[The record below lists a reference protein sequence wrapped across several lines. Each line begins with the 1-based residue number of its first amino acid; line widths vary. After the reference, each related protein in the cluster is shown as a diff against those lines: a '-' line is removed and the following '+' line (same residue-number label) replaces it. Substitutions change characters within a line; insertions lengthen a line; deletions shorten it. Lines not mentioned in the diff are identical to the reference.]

1 MLIYNLHFV
10 LLILIVPIFRSCS
23 AIPRRGLEPWS
34 IILCKF
40 RDLATYEPR
49 TKNWFIQWITG
60 HNDEPDTIE
69 QYFMNVSNGLYSIA
83 GSNVNGWFTLSK
95 TQKDILRMVNK
106 SRRGRISPP
115 LLGSDSSFRYF
126 DVIKDLCFA
135 EAVKNGSSL
144 HRQKITI
151 INAGTAAVFDKKN
164 GVLLTPQLV
173 FSSVLTHEM
182 VFPYASSG
190 EYDDRYD
197 LMSTANA
204 YMYHSNFGMSGPG
217 LNGPHLDYLG
227 WLPMD
232 RMLYFGRTR
241 GWLLI
246 MLPYDR
252 DDPNN
257 YYTIELRTPHNFDRG
272 IEQPSVLVHRVQKNG
287 ISYYSTLLRQADFYE
302 LTDEGTEW
310 VTFLELMSPTTS
322 DSITNKGKQNSSSRN
337 FQFIRV
343 SLKKVYEY
351 DADIHIIST
360 FNPTECHFGEQK
372 FYSSRQSHPLL
383 VGLDHICLGATMS
396 KNNNST
402 ADNNEFITE
411 RSKRDEQLRL
421 VRLFNGGDFK
431 KQFGRQNFF
440 SNRKTFGANSCRK
453 GFVWRSLDSY
463 DYICVT
469 EQRQKLAQR
478 ENLLQENRISYNGHA
493 IRCIE
498 PFLPRRAFPGDEICV
513 LAEEKFHIFRENSQ
527 ACFYQQIL
535 HINFLFRHIARCFML
550 ISLMGLIQS
559 VHNH

>member
-49 TKNWFIQWITG
+49 TKNWVVRWITG

-69 QYFMNVSNGLYSIA
+69 QYFMNVSNGLYSIG

-95 TQKDILRMVNK
+95 TQKDILHMIGK
-106 SRRGRISPP
+106 SRRGRINPP

-182 VFPYASSG
+182 VHSFFIGHSYSDRKIRVFPYASSG

-272 IEQPSVLVHRVQKNG
+272 IEQAKHEILNIYTTNLAFCS
-287 ISYYSTLLRQADFYE
+287 
-302 LTDEGTEW
+302 GT
-310 VTFLELMSPTTS
+310 
-322 DSITNKGKQNSSSRN
+322 SSSEKWHKLL
-337 FQFIRV
+337 F
-343 SLKKVYEY
+343 Y
-351 DADIHIIST
+351 IIKA
-360 FNPTECHFGEQK
+360 G
-372 FYSSRQSHPLL
+372 
-383 VGLDHICLGATMS
+383 
-396 KNNNST
+396 
-402 ADNNEFITE
+402 
-411 RSKRDEQLRL
+411 
-421 VRLFNGGDFK
+421 
-431 KQFGRQNFF
+431 
-440 SNRKTFGANSCRK
+440 
-453 GFVWRSLDSY
+453 
-463 DYICVT
+463 
-469 EQRQKLAQR
+469 
-478 ENLLQENRISYNGHA
+478 
-493 IRCIE
+493 
-498 PFLPRRAFPGDEICV
+498 
-513 LAEEKFHIFRENSQ
+513 
-527 ACFYQQIL
+527 
-535 HINFLFRHIARCFML
+535 
-550 ISLMGLIQS
+550 
-559 VHNH
+559 

>member
-49 TKNWFIQWITG
+49 TKNWVVRWITG

-69 QYFMNVSNGLYSIA
+69 QYFMNVSNGLYSIG

-95 TQKDILRMVNK
+95 TQKDILHMIGK
-106 SRRGRISPP
+106 SRRGRINPP

-151 INAGTAAVFDKKN
+151 INGLTYFSFRVAGTAAVFDKKN

-232 RMLYFGRTR
+232 RMLYFGRESGNNYTLRLSSISVPHNQTR

-272 IEQPSVLVHRVQKNG
+272 IEQAKHEILNIYTTNLAFCS
-287 ISYYSTLLRQADFYE
+287 
-302 LTDEGTEW
+302 GT
-310 VTFLELMSPTTS
+310 
-322 DSITNKGKQNSSSRN
+322 SSSE
-337 FQFIRV
+337 
-343 SLKKVYEY
+343 KWHK
-351 DADIHIIST
+351 
-360 FNPTECHFGEQK
+360 
-372 FYSSRQSHPLL
+372 
-383 VGLDHICLGATMS
+383 
-396 KNNNST
+396 
-402 ADNNEFITE
+402 
-411 RSKRDEQLRL
+411 SKRDEQLRL
-421 VRLFNGGDFK
+421 VRLLNGGDFK

-440 SNRKTFGANSCRK
+440 SNRKTFGANSCRR

-463 DYICVT
+463 DYVCVT
-469 EQRQKLAQR
+469 EQR
-478 ENLLQENRISYNGHA
+478 
-493 IRCIE
+493 
-498 PFLPRRAFPGDEICV
+498 
-513 LAEEKFHIFRENSQ
+513 
-527 ACFYQQIL
+527 
-535 HINFLFRHIARCFML
+535 
-550 ISLMGLIQS
+550 
-559 VHNH
+559 